1 MIFSKSKLRQN
12 KNIVLISKVKS
23 LRLIIVSNNLLKT
36 KKIDIGR

>member
-36 KKIDIGR
+36 EKIDIGR